1 MGYRS
6 VAEEELR
13 TCGEEREQLS
23 PKAMIIT
30 QVDKI
35 ILAAI
40 FIRYFLNS
48 TPIPPGRRPAN
59 QHLLCSGYSDWLS
72 NEHMTLCNQ

>member
-1 MGYRS
+1 MGM
-6 VAEEELR
+6 
-13 TCGEEREQLS
+13 REQLS
-23 PKAMIIT
+23 PKAMITT

-48 TPIPPGRRPAN
+48 TPLPPG
-59 QHLLCSGYSDWLS
+59 Q
-72 NEHMTLCNQ
+72 

>member
-13 TCGEEREQLS
+13 TCGEEREQLN

-48 TPIPPGRRPAN
+48 TPIPPGK
-59 QHLLCSGYSDWLS
+59 
-72 NEHMTLCNQ
+72 